1 MFESNNPYSPEGE
14 APKPTYQ
21 ELEQAVANLN
31 SMLRESNAKTQRLI
45 DWEYKAE
52 KLEEWLDEEGE
63 SLTKRQVEEICEIF
77 GFDTDITKTVSVSV
91 EFELEIKA
99 PRGFDFSDLDEN
111 SFSVSISQDGY
122 EDWSISNEDGS
133 ITDVSVED

>member
-31 SMLRESNAKTQRLI
+31 SMLRESSAKTKSLI

-77 GFDTDITKTVSVSV
+77 GFDTDVTKTVRV
-91 EFELEIKA
+91 EVQFDLEIKA

-111 SFSVSISQDGY
+111 SFNVSITQDGY
-122 EDWSISNEDGS
+122 EDWSISNEDGE
-133 ITDVSVED
+133 ITHVSVDD